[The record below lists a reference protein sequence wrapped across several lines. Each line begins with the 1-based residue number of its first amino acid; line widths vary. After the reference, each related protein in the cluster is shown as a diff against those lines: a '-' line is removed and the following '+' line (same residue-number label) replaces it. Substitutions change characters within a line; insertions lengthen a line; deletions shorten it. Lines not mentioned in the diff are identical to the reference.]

1 MIAMRFSGPPSS
13 FPNFF
18 FQLTPVQRVR
28 QGTWAYPIWL
38 LSHFCW
44 YTFFF
49 KSDAQ
54 ITCLRS
60 LTYQSQFPA
69 HPHLFL
75 LLLVVS
81 DVADLSI
88 LFRSSF
94 DIWSYF
100 DFQSFVFLLSMLL
113 RYFIRYHFISID
125 KKILLIYVLLL
136 PATRLVRSEFDWISC
151 ALRTILIIMFMIHW
165 RKYS

>member
-1 MIAMRFSGPPSS
+1 MIVQRIFRSLSS

-125 KKILLIYVLLL
+125 KKIIIIYVL
-136 PATRLVRSEFDWISC
+136 PARRLVRSELDLS
-151 ALRTILIIMFMIHW
+151 LIHIW
-165 RKYS
+165 RCRRSTLCRSRWSPYH